1 MKKILLTIA
10 ATALL
15 LGRCTPATM
24 PDMTPE
30 NKKTAI
36 SANEENGYV
45 PLNFQYQKGL
55 WLPYT
60 NYEELLKGKSEKE
73 FRKAVGERFRN
84 AAEQGINTVYLH
96 VRPDGYAYYDSDF
109 FPRETLTDGSY
120 DPLEVMLEEAHDSG
134 LSAHAWVNPLRL
146 QSVEQM
152 ENIPDSFAVK
162 QLYNSGNADIAGG
175 RLYFHPDSA
184 EVQALLRD
192 STAEIVQKYNIDG
205 IHIDDYFYPT
215 TDEEFD
221 AVRFAESGSNDL
233 KQWRT
238 EAISDMVKA
247 MYDGTKAAD
256 GDVLFGI
263 SPQGNLRADY
273 ESQYA
278 DVKRWLSEDGF
289 CDYMI
294 PQIYYGFNNETL
306 PFLPTLEEWT
316 SLPKSK
322 NVKLIIGLGAYKQG
336 KEDKWA
342 GAAGESEWLESDDVI
357 ARQIKA
363 VEDSAADGYALYY

>member
-1 MKKILLTIA
+1 MQNICTI
-10 ATALL
+10 
-15 LGRCTPATM
+15 
-24 PDMTPE
+24 
-30 NKKTAI
+30 
-36 SANEENGYV
+36 
-45 PLNFQYQKGL
+45 F
-55 WLPYT
+55 
-60 NYEELLKGKSEKE
+60 
-73 FRKAVGERFRN
+73 
-84 AAEQGINTVYLH
+84 
-96 VRPDGYAYYDSDF
+96 
-109 FPRETLTDGSY
+109 
-120 DPLEVMLEEAHDSG
+120 
-134 LSAHAWVNPLRL
+134 LR
-146 QSVEQM
+146 
-152 ENIPDSFAVK
+152 IF
-162 QLYNSGNADIAGG
+162 
-175 RLYFHPDSA
+175 
-184 EVQALLRD
+184 
-192 STAEIVQKYNIDG
+192 

-256 GDVLFGI
+256 GDVIFGI

-357 ARQIKA
+357 ERQIKA